1 MKKWINVCGLGLV
14 LVLAPLAA
22 YSAPTSP
29 PVKGSARVYIAQ
41 EESSRRALE
50 NMLDMLGYKLNSSGL
65 SNQPISGKFEFSTV
79 EEVMAY
85 FKSSFRINWFQNG
98 TQVFVYRSDDW
109 QTQKIYVG
117 GGQKTNDDWKDLL
130 TSSGLYYKEFPF
142 ALNTEN
148 KELII
153 SGPRSYLK
161 LVRETFE
168 QTPPDPSEIEK
179 HGIELMTYPLHYA
192 SVEDRQTTLRGTTI
206 TTPGVLSVLLNLL
219 GLPNQR
225 MTASPENKKAG
236 MIADGNS
243 LSAAGRAG
251 SFSQAPNMAASP
263 MSPTSNTA
271 AMMPGAPQQN
281 NAKDKNEQPISI
293 TADPRTN
300 TILVRDAKSKYD
312 YYKQLIDK
320 LDRPLPMIE
329 VEAMLIEIDQR
340 GLNELGLEFG
350 FQSKHFLYDFP
361 GSAVNSASLVI
372 PGASTI
378 VDPVRFLA
386 RVKALSADENAKVLS
401 RPTIVTQDNVSAYI
415 DLSQTL
421 YIQITGERVAD
432 VVPVTA
438 GSLLQVT
445 PRLIKEG
452 DEDKIFLR
460 IEIQDGNLSPATTGT
475 TSNGTGIINS
485 PSIQNT
491 ALSTQALVQREK
503 AILIGGYNR
512 ESSSEQD
519 YKVPILGSI
528 PIIGRAFSSKQTNKQ
543 TVVRLFLITPRL
555 IDEPVHNSASTRSA
569 VTTLQKS
576 FKVNGD
582 FLQPTPTLR
591 LDRSIAR

>member
-1 MKKWINVCGLGLV
+1 MKKWINVCSLGLM
-14 LVLAPLAA
+14 LVLAPLPA
-22 YSAPTSP
+22 YNAPTA
-29 PVKGSARVYIAQ
+29 KTSARVYIAQ
-41 EESSRRALE
+41 EESSSRALE
-50 NMLDMLGYKLNSSGL
+50 NMLEMLGLKLNASGL
-65 SNQPISGKFEFSTV
+65 SSQPISGKFEFSTV
-79 EEVMAY
+79 EEIMAY

-109 QTQKIYVG
+109 KTQKVYVG
-117 GGQKTNDDWKDLL
+117 GVQRSNDDWKDLL
-130 TSSGLYYKEFPF
+130 TSAGLYYKEFSF
-142 ALNTEN
+142 AINSDT
-148 KELII
+148 KELIV
-153 SGPRSYLK
+153 SGPRSYLR
-161 LVRETFE
+161 LVKETFE

-179 HGIELMTYPLHYA
+179 HGIELMAYPLHYA
-192 SVEDRQTTLRGTTI
+192 SVEDRQTTLRGTTV

-236 MIADGNS
+236 MIADGTG
-243 LSAAGRAG
+243 LSSGGRAG
-251 SFSQAPNMAASP
+251 SLSQAQNMASMQAPPSNMAGMLSP
-263 MSPTSNTA
+263 AGVMDDK
-271 AMMPGAPQQN
+271 
-281 NAKDKNEQPISI
+281 KDKNEMPISV

-300 TILVRDAKSKYD
+300 TVLIRDAKSKYE

-329 VEAMLIEIDQR
+329 VEAMLLEIDQR

-350 FQSKHFLYDFP
+350 FQSKHLLYDFP
-361 GSAVNSASLVI
+361 GAAVNSASLVI

-386 RVKALSADENAKVLS
+386 RLKALSADENAKVLA

-421 YIQITGERVAD
+421 YLQVLGERVAD

-445 PRLIKEG
+445 PRLVKEG

-460 IEIQDGNLSPATTGT
+460 IEIQDGSISSSIQNVTG
-475 TSNGTGIINS
+475 SSVGIS
-485 PSIQNT
+485 APSIQNT
-491 ALSTQALVQREK
+491 SLSTQALVQREK

-519 YKVPILGSI
+519 YRVPVLGSL
-528 PIIGRAFSSKQTNKQ
+528 PFIGKAFSSKQTQKQ

-555 IDEPVHNSASTRSA
+555 INEPAHNSASTRDA
-569 VTTLQKS
+569 VTKLQNS
-576 FKVNGD
+576 FKMNGES
-582 FLQPTPTLR
+582 LQPTPTLR
-591 LDRSIAR
+591 LDRTIAR

>member
-22 YSAPTSP
+22 YSAPTAP
-29 PVKGSARVYIAQ
+29 AVKASARVYIAQ

-50 NMLDMLGYKLNSSGL
+50 NMLDMLGYKLNASGL
-65 SNQPISGKFEFSTV
+65 SNQPISGKFEFGTV

-109 QTQKIYVG
+109 QTQKVYVG
-117 GGQKTNDDWKDLL
+117 GGQRSNDDWKDLL
-130 TSSGLYYKEFPF
+130 TSAGLYYKEFPF
-142 ALNTEN
+142 AMNAEN
-148 KELII
+148 KELIV

-179 HGIELMTYPLHYA
+179 HGIELMVYPLHYA
-192 SVEDRQTTLRGTTI
+192 SVEDRQTTLRGTTL
-206 TTPGVLSVLLNLL
+206 TTPGVLTVLLNLL

-236 MIADGNS
+236 MITDGTG
-243 LSAAGRAG
+243 LSAGGRAG
-251 SFSQAPNMAASP
+251 NLGQVGNMAYLNP
-263 MSPTSNTA
+263 NSNTA
-271 AMMPGAPQQN
+271 AGMMPGGAPQQPQT
-281 NAKDKNEQPISI
+281 KDKNEQPISI

-300 TILVRDAKSKYD
+300 TILVRDAKSKYE

-350 FQSKHFLYDFP
+350 FQSKHIQYEFP
-361 GSAVNSASLVI
+361 GRSVNSSSLLS

-378 VDPVRFLA
+378 VDPIRFLA
-386 RVKALSADENAKVLS
+386 RVRALAADENAKVLA

-421 YIQITGERVAD
+421 YLQVTGERVAN
-432 VVPVTA
+432 VETVTA

-452 DEDKIFLR
+452 DEDRIFVR
-460 IEIQDGNLSPATTGT
+460 IEIQDGSLSSATTV
-475 TSNGTGIINS
+475 SANNNSAVINT

-491 ALSTQALVQREK
+491 SLSTQALVQREK

-512 ESSSEQD
+512 ESTSEQD
-519 YKVPILGSI
+519 YKVPILGSL
-528 PIIGRAFSSKQTNKQ
+528 PIIGKAFSSKQTNRQ

-555 IDEPVHNSASTRSA
+555 IDEPPHNSASTRNA

-576 FKVNGD
+576 FKVNGE